1 MNLSDH
7 TLNFGGAGQQQIHA
21 RGRFVRI
28 READGDVFLSI
39 DGAGEIKRRKGEQVN
54 TGFDNVRI
62 YVRSAIA
69 QVVELTASP
78 HPQDDNRTAV
88 NVNTTTT
95 VDPSNNINGVAAA
108 TCPLGGSVQ
117 LVGANA
123 DRVRLIVK
131 VPSDQTDG
139 VWLSGAGSSANNGD
153 FLEPGERLILG
164 TTAELWAYGNG
175 GANVLVAVSEE
186 EIL

>member
-1 MNLSDH
+1 MNLTDYKL
-7 TLNFGGAGQQQIHA
+7 TFGGAGQQQIHA
-21 RGRFVRI
+21 RGRFIRI
-28 READGDVFLSI
+28 REATGDVYLSVN
-39 DGAGEIKRRKGEQVN
+39 GAGEIKRTKGEQIDL
-54 TGFDNVRI
+54 GFDAQIVN
-62 YVRSAIA
+62 VRSAVA

-78 HPQDDNRTAV
+78 NKQDDNRNAV
-88 NVNTTTT
+88 SVTTTTT

-108 TCPLGGSVQ
+108 TCPSAGSVK
-117 LVGANA
+117 LVSANG

-131 VPSDQTDG
+131 VPSDQPDG
-139 VWLSGAGSSANNGD
+139 VWLAGAGSSANNGD

-175 GANVLVAVSEE
+175 NGDVLVSVAEE